1 MNRFYGCIIL
11 HDLFQFT
18 NSYALVNGSSSLST
32 LVIDDAQ
39 SRAIQAECE
48 RYVCTT
54 PSVVPFAT
62 LFRYYAKLRPA
73 LTLQDWIEKYNID
86 TDVIDVRRMISFGII
101 KGFLRRVQV
110 FPVWLDHPGFQE
122 AENALSATYLKSL
135 ARQRGRDTN
144 ARPLS
149 GRLGMESLSDSLD
162 SLGTARNLT
171 TATIANQLQA
181 RDTTPR
187 PPIPAE
193 NIEGLSGIADHIHKG
208 GYPAS
213 LPALLD
219 GEHGTDEVR
228 LGRKNWV
235 WISL

>member
-1 MNRFYGCIIL
+1 MNGP
-11 HDLFQFT
+11 
-18 NSYALVNGSSSLST
+18 SSLST
-32 LVIDDAQ
+32 LVTDDPQ

-48 RYVCTT
+48 RYVCLT

-73 LTLQDWIEKYNID
+73 LPLEDWIEKYNID

-101 KGFLRRVQV
+101 KGFIRRVQI

-122 AENALSATYLKSL
+122 AENGLSATYLKSL
-135 ARQRGRDTN
+135 AQQRGRDTN
-144 ARPLS
+144 TRPLS
-149 GRLGMESLSDSLD
+149 GRLGVDSLSESLE

-171 TATIANQLQA
+171 TASIANQMQA

-187 PPIPAE
+187 PAMQTDNTE
-193 NIEGLSGIADHIHKG
+193 AQLGIAEQIQKG

-228 LGRKNWV
+228 HLLRRLCGVRY
-235 WISL
+235 

>member
-1 MNRFYGCIIL
+1 MNGP
-11 HDLFQFT
+11 
-18 NSYALVNGSSSLST
+18 SSLST
-32 LVIDDAQ
+32 LVADDPQ

-54 PSVVPFAT
+54 PSVVPFAS
-62 LFRYYAKLRPA
+62 LFRYYAKLRPS
-73 LTLQDWIEKYNID
+73 LTLEEWIEKYNID

-122 AENALSATYLKSL
+122 AEAALSATYLKSL
-135 ARQRGRDTN
+135 AQQRGRDTN
-144 ARPLS
+144 TRPLS
-149 GRLGMESLSDSLD
+149 GRFGMESLTDSLE
-162 SLGTARNLT
+162 SLSTARNLT
-171 TATIANQLQA
+171 TATIANQMQG

-187 PPIPAE
+187 PGMPE
-193 NIEGLSGIADHIHKG
+193 QTDTHIGAMDLLQKG

-219 GEHGTDEVR
+219 GEHGTDEVSR
-228 LGRKNWV
+228 LIHMKY
-235 WISL
+235 LD

>member
-1 MNRFYGCIIL
+1 M
-11 HDLFQFT
+11 FQFT
-18 NSYALVNGSSSLST
+18 NSYALVDGPSSLST
-32 LVIDDAQ
+32 LVTDDPQ
-39 SRAIQAECE
+39 SRAIQSECE
-48 RYVCTT
+48 RYVCLT

-73 LTLQDWIEKYNID
+73 LTLEDWIEKYNID

-122 AENALSATYLKSL
+122 AEDALSATFLKSL
-135 ARQRGRDTN
+135 AQQRGRDTN
-144 ARPLS
+144 TRPLS
-149 GRLGMESLSDSLD
+149 GRPGMDSLSDSIE
-162 SLGTARNLT
+162 SLSTARNLT
-171 TATIANQLQA
+171 TATIAEQAQA

-187 PPIPAE
+187 PKLPEHTETQMAATDH
-193 NIEGLSGIADHIHKG
+193 LSKA

-219 GEHGTDEVR
+219 GEHGTDEVSLLS
-228 LGRKNWV
+228 LG
-235 WISL
+235 ITLYLSE